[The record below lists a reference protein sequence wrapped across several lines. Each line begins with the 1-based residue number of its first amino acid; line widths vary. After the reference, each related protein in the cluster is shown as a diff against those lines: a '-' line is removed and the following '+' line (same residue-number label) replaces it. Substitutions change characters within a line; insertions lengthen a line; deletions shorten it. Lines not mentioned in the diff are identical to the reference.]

1 MAAHVIY
8 IDTDRSRIVTS
19 QLDSSE
25 KVLPRHVFGGVI
37 PYEIILLRNFTP
49 GAEYEIVPVIG
60 LTVTASLGPRGS
72 GDHLSDQPVWTP
84 SEDLANPYWS
94 ASFPL
99 NTPAIEAALG
109 DEDYIESVCEVVV
122 HDPDPR
128 YVLQE
133 TVKIW
138 APVAAPGD
146 LVVPAGMTP
155 ATIEV
160 GDNRWFKKAGDSEL
174 ILVDQTT
181 GDKLRLWFAD
191 GELKQ
196 EIISA

>member
-1 MAAHVIY
+1 MVEHVTY
-8 IDTDRSRIVTS
+8 IDTDRGLVVTS

-25 KVLPRHVFGGVI
+25 KGLPRFVFGSVI
-37 PYEIILLRNFTP
+37 PFQLILLRNFVP
-49 GAEYEIVPVIG
+49 GAEYEKVPVVG
-60 LTVTASLGPRGS
+60 LTVTASLGPRGT
-72 GDHLSDQPVWTP
+72 GDHLSDQAVWTP
-84 SEDLANPYWS
+84 SEDLADPYWT
-94 ASFPL
+94 ANFYL
-99 NTPAIEAALG
+99 NTEEIEDALAN
-109 DEDYIESVCEVVV
+109 EDYIDSVFEVVV
-122 HDPDPR
+122 HDPNPR

-133 TVKIW
+133 AVRIW

-160 GDNRWFKKAGDSEL
+160 GDNRWFKKAGDAEL

>member
-72 GDHLSDQPVWTP
+72 GDHLSDQPTWTP

-99 NTPAIEAALG
+99 NTEEIEDALAA
-109 DEDYIESVCEVVV
+109 EDYIESVFEVVV

-133 TVKIW
+133 TVRIW

-160 GDNRWFKKAGDSEL
+160 GDNRWFKKSGDTEFNL
-174 ILVDQTT
+174 IDQST
-181 GDKLRLWFAD
+181 GNLLRVWAED
-191 GELKQ
+191 GELKM
-196 EIISA
+196 EIIS